1 MPKEENKEIKK
12 FNQEDAL
19 NSVKDRIKD
28 AFVSLIPDDQWNAMV
43 KKEIDE
49 YFKEVDS
56 GYNYNNQRR
65 TSKFQLDVHQVLTEE
80 VKKSAKEYLTTNFQ
94 VMCGSADG
102 ATAVNKM
109 VEEFMIKNSGK
120 ILADMLAG
128 QVSIILQNAGY
139 RM

>member
-1 MPKEENKEIKK
+1 
-12 FNQEDAL
+12 
-19 NSVKDRIKD
+19 
-28 AFVSLIPDDQWNAMV
+28 
-43 KKEIDE
+43 
-49 YFKEVDS
+49 
-56 GYNYNNQRR
+56 
-65 TSKFQLDVHQVLTEE
+65 
-80 VKKSAKEYLTTNFQ
+80 
-94 VMCGSADG
+94 MCGSADG